1 MANGVV
7 KAYFLIARNNRWSAE
22 LCGSGKK
29 LDTQEEQRFV
39 ASRFDVLQLGRRELR
54 IARNRICTMPVE
66 VTVPSL
72 QYGDS
77 DGEHTFEIRGEST
90 SIGRSPDQDLVL
102 KEAFASRRHA
112 TITRQ
117 NGDFEL
123 IDQNSSHGTYVNGK
137 RIERAKLRS
146 GDSLQFGSVEAAC
159 FRFRLPE
166 TGSTSGV
173 RANEL
178 LSALS
183 EFDPTTTDVTRP
195 AREIGKLS
203 FLLNAARQLNSGGAI
218 NDVFHVLL
226 KLSMQLTGTERGFVF
241 LLKDGEFH
249 PALGL
254 RSDETSIE
262 EDSSVSRRAMQKA
275 VESDSKFYLSDT
287 LRDDSAARW
296 ASVTAN
302 SIRSIYCIPL
312 RKPISPT
319 EPNRLLGVL
328 YLDAQIRAKS
338 LSDIDQQVLDNL
350 AAEASTLLHNALLAD
365 TELKARQAEEELAVA
380 ASIHSGLMSITL
392 PRLDYAE
399 FSARTIPCHAIGGD
413 FYDVIALPDCV
424 CVAIADVSDK
434 GVPASIVAAT
444 LQGIIHALMLTGQSL
459 PETADLINQFLC
471 TRQVGKYAT
480 MVLLKIFPGG
490 CVEFVNCGHVPPLLI
505 RSAGKVIELEASNLI
520 VGIIE
525 EATYS
530 ASQITLRPGDRILL
544 ATDGITEIEDRTG
557 ELISFDGLIALAPL
571 QTLDEILHE
580 LYQIQGT
587 SEARDDWTLL
597 DIRYTGK

>member
-1 MANGVV
+1 
-7 KAYFLIARNNRWSAE
+7 
-22 LCGSGKK
+22 
-29 LDTQEEQRFV
+29 
-39 ASRFDVLQLGRRELR
+39 
-54 IARNRICTMPVE
+54 MPVE

-72 QYGDS
+72 QFGDS
-77 DGEHTFEIRGEST
+77 DGEHTFEIRGECT
-90 SIGRSPDQDLVL
+90 TIGRSVDQDLVL
-102 KEAFASRRHA
+102 KETFASRRHA
-112 TITRQ
+112 TIIRR
-117 NGDFEL
+117 NDHFEL

-137 RIERAKLRS
+137 RTERAKLRS
-146 GDSLQFGSVEAAC
+146 GDSLQFGSVEGAC
-159 FRFRLPE
+159 FCFRLPE

-178 LSALS
+178 LSALNR
-183 EFDPTTTDVTRP
+183 FDPTTGSVPRP
-195 AREIGKLS
+195 AREIETLS

-218 NDVFHVLL
+218 NDIFHALL

-241 LLKDGEFH
+241 LLQDGEFH
-249 PALGL
+249 LALGL
-254 RSDETSIE
+254 RSDETLIE

-275 VESDSKFYLSDT
+275 VESDSRFYISDT
-287 LRDDSAARW
+287 LRDDSAMHW
-296 ASVTAN
+296 ASVMAN

-312 RKPISPT
+312 RKHISPT

-328 YLDAQIRAKS
+328 YLDAQIGARS

-350 AAEASTLLHNALLAD
+350 ATAASTLLHNALLAD
-365 TELKARQAEEELAVA
+365 TELKARQAEEELAIA

-399 FSARTIPCHAIGGD
+399 FRARTIPCHAIGGD

-471 TRQVGKYAT
+471 ARQVGKYAT
-480 MVLLKIFPGG
+480 MVLLKVFPSG
-490 CVEFVNCGHVPPLLI
+490 CVEFVNCGHVPPLLV
-505 RSAGKVIELEASNLI
+505 RPDGKVIELEASNLI

-525 EATYS
+525 QATYS
-530 ASQITLRPGDRILL
+530 ASQITLQPGDRILL
-544 ATDGITEIEDRTG
+544 ATDGITEIEDKTG

-571 QTLDEILHE
+571 PTLDEILHE

-587 SEARDDWTLL
+587 PEARDDWTLL
-597 DIRYTGK
+597 DIRYIGK